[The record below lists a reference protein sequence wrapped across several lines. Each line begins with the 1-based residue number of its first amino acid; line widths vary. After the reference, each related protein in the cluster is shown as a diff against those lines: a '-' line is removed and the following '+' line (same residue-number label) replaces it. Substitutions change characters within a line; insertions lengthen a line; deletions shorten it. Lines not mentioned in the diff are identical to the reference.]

1 MCFSHITILA
11 LKLFLR
17 NEVYTRVLGTDQQKE
32 KLQLKRFKPRKSI
45 LRENEECVKIIKLP
59 TFNNASSKQRI
70 YEFEFF
76 FLSLS

>member
-17 NEVYTRVLGTDQQKE
+17 NEVYTRVLDTDQQKE

-45 LRENEECVKIIKLP
+45 LRENEECGK
-59 TFNNASSKQRI
+59 
-70 YEFEFF
+70 
-76 FLSLS
+76 